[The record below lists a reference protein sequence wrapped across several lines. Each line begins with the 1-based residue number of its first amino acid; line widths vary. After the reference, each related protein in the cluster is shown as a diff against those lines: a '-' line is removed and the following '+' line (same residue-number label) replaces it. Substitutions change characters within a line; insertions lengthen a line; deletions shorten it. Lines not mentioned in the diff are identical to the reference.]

1 MRCPMRHFFTPG
13 EQTINGICMHCNIL
27 LNDNKSIPQTVFT
40 NNNKMRTVWLL
51 KTNSIPFMVDLV
63 YILVQRTLNFVEIN
77 QQSDSFPLLTII
89 KTNKMKT
96 LFSVFSIEYIF
107 LPQGD

>member
-1 MRCPMRHFFTPG
+1 MGFACT
-13 EQTINGICMHCNIL
+13 
-27 LNDNKSIPQTVFT
+27 LNDNKSIPQTVF
-40 NNNKMRTVWLL
+40 NQQQQNENSLVVENKFNPIHGRPCVHPGTKFKVL
-51 KTNSIPFMVDLV
+51 IA
-63 YILVQRTLNFVEIN
+63 YFVEIN

-89 KTNKMKT
+89 KTNKTKT

>member
-1 MRCPMRHFFTPG
+1 MEFACT
-13 EQTINGICMHCNIL
+13 
-27 LNDNKSIPQTVFT
+27 LNDNKSIPQTVFLP
-40 NNNKMRTVWLL
+40 NKFNPIHGRPCVHPHTKFKVL
-51 KTNSIPFMVDLV
+51 IA
-63 YILVQRTLNFVEIN
+63 YFVEIN

-89 KTNKMKT
+89 KTNKTKT

>member
-1 MRCPMRHFFTPG
+1 
-13 EQTINGICMHCNIL
+13 MHCNIL
-27 LNDNKSIPQTVFT
+27 LNDNKSIPQTI
-40 NNNKMRTVWLL
+40 L
-51 KTNSIPFMVDLV
+51 NSLV
-63 YILVQRTLNFVEIN
+63 VEIKFNPIHGKVLIAYFVEIN

-89 KTNKMKT
+89 KTNKTKT

>member
-1 MRCPMRHFFTPG
+1 MTSIQSHKLFLATAPKWVVENDFDPISSGPCVQPG
-13 EQTINGICMHCNIL
+13 TKFKVLIA
-27 LNDNKSIPQTVFT
+27 
-40 NNNKMRTVWLL
+40 
-51 KTNSIPFMVDLV
+51 
-63 YILVQRTLNFVEIN
+63 YFVEIN

-89 KTNKMKT
+89 KTNKTKT